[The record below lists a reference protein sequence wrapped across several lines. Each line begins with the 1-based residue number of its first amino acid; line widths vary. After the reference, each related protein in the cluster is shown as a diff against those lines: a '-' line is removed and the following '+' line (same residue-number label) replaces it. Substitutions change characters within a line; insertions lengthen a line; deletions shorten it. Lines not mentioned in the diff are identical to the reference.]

1 MGKRSTRSSPSPPM
15 LRPRSCGRT
24 PASSSRSRT
33 ALNPLEITLGIMTAV
48 GGFVDIS
55 ELVFAAKA
63 GSIFGY
69 ALIWVFALATIG
81 IMVFG
86 EMSGRVAAVAHQP
99 VFNLMRHRLGLK
111 LGLVTLFASVIST
124 LITTAAEIGGV
135 GLILR
140 YLTGMPYLLMAVL
153 GVVVL
158 GASMWVLP
166 FKWIERM
173 YGLLGL
179 LMIVFA
185 VALVA
190 IHPPWPKLAGGFVPQ
205 VPKGL
210 STKEL
215 LIFCYFMV
223 AIVSAVMF
231 PYETYFYSS
240 GGIEE
245 EWGPKDLPNN
255 RLTTTVGFGLGSL
268 LAVSILA
275 GSAQLFGPANVGPE
289 IPGSSALEAAIP
301 FGQTG
306 LLLALLGMLMAIS
319 GAAVETCMA
328 NAYSVAQFFGWE
340 WGRHKKPWD
349 APRFTI
355 AWIAFLVISL
365 AIVLTDVDVMSL
377 VEYAVLFSI
386 IVLPLTYLPLLLL
399 ADDKGYMGQYVN
411 GPLAKTLGWLFF
423 VVITVAALA
432 ALPLYVLTSGG
443 QG

>member
-1 MGKRSTRSSPSPPM
+1 M
-15 LRPRSCGRT
+15 
-24 PASSSRSRT
+24 
-33 ALNPLEITLGIMTAV
+33 NPLEITLGIMTAV

-86 EMSGRVAAVAHQP
+86 EMSGRVAAVARQP
-99 VFNLMRHRLGLK
+99 VFNLIRHRLGLK

-124 LITTAAEIGGV
+124 LITTAAEVGGV
-135 GLILR
+135 GLILH
-140 YLTGMPYLLMAVL
+140 YLTGAPYLLMAVV
-153 GVVVL
+153 GVIFL

-166 FKWIERM
+166 FKWIERS

-179 LMIVFA
+179 LMIVFV

-190 IHPPWPKLAGGFVPQ
+190 IHPPWDKLAGGFVPQ

-210 STKEL
+210 STTEL
-215 LIFCYFMV
+215 LNYGYFAV
-223 AIVSAVMF
+223 AIISAVMF
-231 PYETYFYSS
+231 PYETFFYSS

-255 RLTTTVGFGLGSL
+255 RLTCTVGFGLGST
-268 LAVSILA
+268 LAVAILA
-275 GSAQLFGPANVGPE
+275 SSAQLFGPANVGPE
-289 IPGSSALEAAIP
+289 TPGTSALEAAIP
-301 FGQTG
+301 FGRTG
-306 LLLALLGMLMAIS
+306 LVIALLGMLIAIA

-340 WGRHKKPWD
+340 WGRHRKPWE

-355 AWIAFLVISL
+355 AWIAFFLLSL
-365 AIVLTDVDVMSL
+365 AIVLTDVDVMTL

-386 IVLPLTYLPLLLL
+386 IVLPLTYLPLMLL
-399 ADDKGYMGQYVN
+399 ANDKGYMGQYVN
-411 GPLAKTLGWLFF
+411 GALAKTLGWLFF
-423 VVITVAALA
+423 VVITVAAIA